1 MAEKIPAKASKFGT
15 WVIKPEDWIISLIM
29 ANCDIIPNR
38 CRPVLLDVL
47 QKGYIEDEKKF
58 SAVFKILVMI
68 VSGDIVGNDEIL
80 TPEDYRAVMEG
91 RDLKIK
97 REETDIEHQE
107 FEEHMRQTNHELFE
121 AQKKRV
127 REATPSNR
135 IYLIPEGDVSE
146 RDSTSDAEGAGPVGL
161 SEG

>member
-1 MAEKIPAKASKFGT
+1 MAEKIPADTSKFGHL
-15 WVIKPEDWIISLIM
+15 VILPEQWIITLLEENS
-29 ANCDIIPNR
+29 DIIPNK

-107 FEEHMRQTNHELFE
+107 FEEHMRQINHELFE
-121 AQKKRV
+121 TQKKRV

-135 IYLIPEGDVSE
+135 IYPILEGNVSE